1 MTKTKP
7 LSFTDLLT
15 KKVDATDVKQL
26 SNLKQSLVKG
36 EERCE
41 KK

>member
-1 MTKTKP
+1 MTKSKT

-15 KKVDATDVKQL
+15 KKVNESDMKQL

-36 EERCE
+36 NEPCE